1 MTNFKLANAPVLD
14 TVFPTKEQFTRLAV
28 PLETYI
34 APPPT
39 TKDRE

>member
-1 MTNFKLANAPVLD
+1 MTSSQLANAPMLV
-14 TVFPTKEQFTRLAV
+14 TVFSTKVQFTRLAV

-39 TKDRE
+39 RIDAE